1 MDEGVAKISGR
12 KRRLATAT
20 EVSAVPTIL
29 TPKRA
34 QGMSKSV
41 PITAVY
47 AVIAFA
53 SRKRDPTAS

>member
-1 MDEGVAKISGR
+1 MGEGVAKISGR
-12 KRRLATAT
+12 KRRLETAT
-20 EVSAVPTIL
+20 EVRAVPTML

-34 QGMSKSV
+34 QGMSRRV

-53 SRKRDPTAS
+53 RRD

>member
-1 MDEGVAKISGR
+1 MGEGVGKISGR
-12 KRRLATAT
+12 ERRLETAT
-20 EVSAVPTIL
+20 DDSTVPTIL

-34 QGMSKSV
+34 QGMSKRV

-53 SRKRDPTAS
+53 RRA